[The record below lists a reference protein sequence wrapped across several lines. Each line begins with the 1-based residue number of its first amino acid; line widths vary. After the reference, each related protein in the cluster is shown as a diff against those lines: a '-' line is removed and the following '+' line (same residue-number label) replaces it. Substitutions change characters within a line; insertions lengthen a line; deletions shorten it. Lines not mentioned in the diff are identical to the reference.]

1 MIYRLNMSLSESYNK
16 SCLNSAP
23 TNKSPAEA
31 EPEPEPAP
39 EIEPEPF
46 LASNSDEIP
55 ALGEVYVP
63 LIPADGI
70 INEVPTG
77 KWYNP
82 AAKRWA
88 RSECNDSCAAEK
100 PGPHDTDDEF
110 LLDHIYSHEVH
121 DGKILYS
128 CRWLGWPAS
137 YDTLEPEENIFDSR
151 AFYKY
156 ALASLNVNIG
166 SKRKLTARRTG
177 ASKYA
182 SKKLKTKV
190 GMNISLKLN
199 LREPRNEHE
208 SIMYELLKRNYNDQK
223 YSEATGFYR

>member
-1 MIYRLNMSLSESYNK
+1 MNLSESYNK

-39 EIEPEPF
+39 EIEPEPS

-110 LLDHIYSHEVH
+110 LLEHIYSHEKH
-121 DGKILYS
+121 NNKIFYA
-128 CRWLGWPAS
+128 CRWLGWPPE
-137 YDTLEPEENIFDSR
+137 YDTLEPEENVFDSK
-151 AFYKY
+151 AFYDY
-156 ALASLNVNIG
+156 ALTSLNLNIG
-166 SKRKLTARRTG
+166 SKRKLTAKRTG
-177 ASKYA
+177 ALRNA
-182 SKKLKTKV
+182 SKKFKSETEVKL
-190 GMNISLKLN
+190 ILKLD
-199 LREPRNEHE
+199 LREPENG
-208 SIMYELLKRNYNDQK
+208 YELLMYDVLKRNFKEEK
-223 YSEATGFYR
+223 YSEATGFYRYLK